1 MENLTNIAGTVKTM
15 EDVLNITAN
24 KPISRKEILYIDL
37 EPCIND
43 INIDYQIFNVEIK
56 DIDEKLPVDDLLPI
70 SQSSIVNKLMNIDLK
85 QNQYIRFIIKPDR
98 DNNLKL
104 IDIIK
109 ANKSTNVDIC
119 ADGMLIYSEIN
130 MNALNLQS
138 IAKTVADKAA
148 QMQLDK
154 KTVRDEA
161 ARIKAGRD
169 AAIQEAAKE
178 QQARMKAKQD
188 AADKIEAARIKA
200 VRDAAIQEVAKEQ
213 QARLKAKQDAADKIE
228 AARIKAV
235 RDAAIQEVAK
245 EQQARLKAKQDAA
258 DKIEAARIKAVRDAA
273 IQEAAKEQQARLKAK
288 QDAADKIEAARIK
301 TVRDAA
307 IQEVAKEQQARLKA
321 KQDTEE
327 DKSRLKI
334 AQKTNNDYEYSSDE
348 PDIWGDDTWHDT
360 ASNIEPSTQPV
371 IPKLSQKERQTKIH
385 QLAIGEQIE
394 NEKKRNLEIEMQQFA
409 VIDTIKQKLRVILT
423 ILTKIMNNVNST
435 RSSSQVTL
443 TQINDI
449 YSSLLN
455 IMNVNKSEISKWQE
469 NQTDH
474 NKQYDIDNI
483 STVITNYFERLFLQ
497 HSWRD
502 KFAQFGI
509 ERNFSD
515 KVSDGANLLTKLITY
530 FDTGDV
536 GVLNNYDIY
545 KTHGDTYS
553 YLTGS
558 KINIKGGKK
567 TRKKHKATK
576 TTIRSSKQIDD
587 NNKSQK
593 ITYRSKHKR
602 SQKRRAS
609 DKVFSK

>member
-169 AAIQEAAKE
+169 AAIQE
-178 QQARMKAKQD
+178 
-188 AADKIEAARIKA
+188 
-200 VRDAAIQEVAKEQ
+200 VAKEQ
-213 QARLKAKQDAADKIE
+213 QAHLKANQDAADKIE

-273 IQEAAKEQQARLKAK
+273 IQEAAKEQQARM
-288 QDAADKIEAARIK
+288 
-301 TVRDAA
+301 
-307 IQEVAKEQQARLKA
+307 KA

>member
-161 ARIKAGRD
+161 ARIKAG
-169 AAIQEAAKE
+169 
-178 QQARMKAKQD
+178 
-188 AADKIEAARIKA
+188 
-200 VRDAAIQEVAKEQ
+200 
-213 QARLKAKQDAADKIE
+213 
-228 AARIKAV
+228 
-235 RDAAIQEVAK
+235 
-245 EQQARLKAKQDAA
+245 
-258 DKIEAARIKAVRDAA
+258 
-273 IQEAAKEQQARLKAK
+273 
-288 QDAADKIEAARIK
+288 
-301 TVRDAA
+301 RDAA

>member
-161 ARIKAGRD
+161 ARIKA
-169 AAIQEAAKE
+169 
-178 QQARMKAKQD
+178 
-188 AADKIEAARIKA
+188 
-200 VRDAAIQEVAKEQ
+200 
-213 QARLKAKQDAADKIE
+213 
-228 AARIKAV
+228 V

-273 IQEAAKEQQARLKAK
+273 IQEAAKEQQARM
-288 QDAADKIEAARIK
+288 
-301 TVRDAA
+301 
-307 IQEVAKEQQARLKA
+307 KA

>member
-161 ARIKAGRD
+161 ARIKA
-169 AAIQEAAKE
+169 
-178 QQARMKAKQD
+178 
-188 AADKIEAARIKA
+188 
-200 VRDAAIQEVAKEQ
+200 
-213 QARLKAKQDAADKIE
+213 
-228 AARIKAV
+228 
-235 RDAAIQEVAK
+235 
-245 EQQARLKAKQDAA
+245 
-258 DKIEAARIKAVRDAA
+258 
-273 IQEAAKEQQARLKAK
+273 
-288 QDAADKIEAARIK
+288 
-301 TVRDAA
+301 VRDAA

>member
-161 ARIKAGRD
+161 ARIKA
-169 AAIQEAAKE
+169 
-178 QQARMKAKQD
+178 
-188 AADKIEAARIKA
+188 
-200 VRDAAIQEVAKEQ
+200 
-213 QARLKAKQDAADKIE
+213 
-228 AARIKAV
+228 V

-301 TVRDAA
+301 AVRDAA
-307 IQEVAKEQQARLKA
+307 IQEAAKEQQARMKA

>member
-161 ARIKAGRD
+161 TRIKAVRD

-273 IQEAAKEQQARLKAK
+273 IQEAAKEQQARM
-288 QDAADKIEAARIK
+288 
-301 TVRDAA
+301 
-307 IQEVAKEQQARLKA
+307 KA

>member
-169 AAIQEAAKE
+169 AAIQE
-178 QQARMKAKQD
+178 
-188 AADKIEAARIKA
+188 
-200 VRDAAIQEVAKEQ
+200 VAKEQ
-213 QARLKAKQDAADKIE
+213 QAHLKANQDAADKIE